1 MATRK
6 KTSKVT
12 ADIQKN
18 RLVIL
23 LAGYIRKKEL
33 ERIYTDIRFCV
44 EDLQPGFDTV
54 TDMRNCTIGYL
65 SGAPVFKKIMDFLR
79 SKDVGRIVRI
89 KGRSR
94 IILHQMSRLTSA
106 FEGYEPIYVSSPE
119 EAEEVLQKDK

>member
-1 MATRK
+1 MTSRK
-6 KTSKVT
+6 KNSKVT
-12 ADIQKN
+12 ADIKKN

-23 LAGYIRKKEL
+23 LAGHIRKNEL

-65 SGAPVFKKIMDFLR
+65 SGAPVFKKIVDFLR
-79 SKDVGRIVRI
+79 SKEVGRVVRI

-94 IILHQMSRLTSA
+94 IILQQMSRLTNKLES
-106 FEGYEPIYVSSPE
+106 YEVIYVSSPE
-119 EAEEVLQKDK
+119 EAEEVLQKE